1 VLKLDEANRAVVW
14 DGRVAVVPELT
25 FRFLRSLLER
35 SPAITPFASI
45 ESEVWGAMVSRET
58 LKQRAKLLR
67 DALNELGADCLVE
80 AVRNEGYRLRLRSK
94 GNATSHTGPRYA
106 APLVNA
112 LLALVAIVALPSLSQ
127 FAGPPARL
135 SLSIESNDSP
145 LRNDLLRDLS
155 RFDAINVID
164 GSGAQSDLVV
174 RIATGGASTLLTLQ
188 DARSGAILFAETYA
202 TDRGGS
208 ERVAAHFSSFVHE
221 RVQALRPYPALP
233 SRLRIA
239 YGEALELIRGGDEA
253 ALLLARA
260 RLRQVTNARPH
271 FLLAAALLARVEADL
286 VLRFDYPSAN
296 AESARSWAAA
306 LVSRHPE
313 IPELRYALAR
323 TELACGNDEVALE
336 QLRYAARDLPFLQR
350 DIKALERRLEGL
362 TT

>member
-80 AVRNEGYRLRLRSK
+80 AVRNEGYRLRLRSE
-94 GNATSHTGPRYA
+94 GSATPHTGPRYA

-112 LLALVAIVALPSLSQ
+112 LLALVAIIALPSLSQ

-164 GSGAQSDLVV
+164 GSGAHDLVV
-174 RIATGGASTLLTLQ
+174 RIATAGASTLLTLQ

-239 YGEALELIRGGDEA
+239 YGEALELVRGGDEA
-253 ALLLARA
+253 ALLVARA

-271 FLLAAALLARVEADL
+271 FLLAAALLARVDADL

-296 AESARSWAAA
+296 AESARAQAAA
-306 LVSRHPE
+306 LVFRHPE

-336 QLRYAARDLPFLQR
+336 QLRYAARGLPFLQR